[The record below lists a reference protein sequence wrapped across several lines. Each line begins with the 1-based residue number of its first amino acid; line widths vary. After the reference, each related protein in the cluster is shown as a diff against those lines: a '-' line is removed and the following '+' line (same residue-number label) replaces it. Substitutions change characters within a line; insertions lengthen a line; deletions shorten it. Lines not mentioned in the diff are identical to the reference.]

1 MQKATSKRY
10 FHRAWMAITMFN
22 NPWIDPLAKKASMQR
37 VGGTVLLSFIEV
49 LPLDN
54 LQTFQIVLYEKGLP
68 LSTLSRHHLYDKVK
82 KHSKVGIQAPTTVS
96 IGV

>member
-1 MQKATSKRY
+1 
-10 FHRAWMAITMFN
+10 MFN
-22 NPWIDPLAKKASMQR
+22 HPWIDPLAKKTSMQR
-37 VGGTVLLSFIEV
+37 VEGNYTFAFFKV

-68 LSTLSRHHLYDKVK
+68 LSTLSQHYLYNKVTN
-82 KHSKVGIQAPTTVS
+82 HSKVGLQAPTTVS